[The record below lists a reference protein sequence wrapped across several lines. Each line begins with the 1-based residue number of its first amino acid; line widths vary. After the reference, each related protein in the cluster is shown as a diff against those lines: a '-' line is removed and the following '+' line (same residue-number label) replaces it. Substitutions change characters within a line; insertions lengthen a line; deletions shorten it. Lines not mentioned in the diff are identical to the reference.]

1 MFETGD
7 KIVYPMHGAGMINSI
22 EKRNDENGS
31 VVEYFILEMLL
42 GDMKIMIPIKN
53 IEQVGLRHV
62 ISEEQLADI
71 ENVLISRPE
80 NIMKSITWNRR
91 FNLYLEKM
99 KSGDIFEVA
108 GVVRTLAVQEEE
120 KKLST
125 GERRLLNT
133 ARQILLSEVML
144 VRSQKLEEADKWLH
158 KFFNLN

>member
-7 KIVYPMHGAGMINSI
+7 KIVYPMHGAGMIHAV
-22 EKRNDENGS
+22 EKRSDEKGD
-31 VVEYFILEMLL
+31 VVEYFILDMLL
-42 GDMKIMIPIKN
+42 GDVKIMIPIKN
-53 IEQVGLRHV
+53 VEQVGLRHV
-62 ISEEQLADI
+62 ISEEQLVDI
-71 ENVLISRPE
+71 EDVLTSRPE
-80 NIMKSITWNRR
+80 NKMKSITWNRR

-108 GVVRTLAVQEEE
+108 AVVRTLTVQEED

-144 VRSQKLEEADKWLH
+144 VRSQKLEDADKWLH
-158 KFFNLN
+158 QFFNLN